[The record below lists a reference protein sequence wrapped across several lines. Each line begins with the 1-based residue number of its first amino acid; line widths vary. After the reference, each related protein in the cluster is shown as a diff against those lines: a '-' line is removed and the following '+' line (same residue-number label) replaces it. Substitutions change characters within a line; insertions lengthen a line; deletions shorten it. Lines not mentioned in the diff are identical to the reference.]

1 MHIANRDRLTLI
13 EETTNIPV
21 KGDGK
26 ADRIRSQLQ
35 LPFLNQICPQCAVTI
50 VFGQGIHPH
59 FPKNMKASL
68 GDVNVVSFF
77 RDKYHRTVS
86 EIRGTEKCQSLER

>member
-1 MHIANRDRLTLI
+1 MHIANRDRLKLI
-13 EETTNIPV
+13 KEPINIPV

-35 LPFLNQICPQCAVTI
+35 LPFFNQICPQCAVTI

-59 FPKNMKASL
+59 FPKNMKAAL
-68 GDVNVVSFF
+68 GDVDVATFF

-86 EIRGTEKCQSLER
+86 EARGTEKCQSLER